1 MKHFE
6 KIVILC
12 GGQSGERDVS
22 LHSSEPVFEALKKMY
37 PTQLLRLDV
46 NVLPT
51 ELNPETDLIFPLI
64 HGDFGE
70 DGQLQALL
78 EERNF
83 TYVGSDAKASALCMD
98 KIRSK
103 HLAAENGISVLPA
116 IELTI
121 GQALDREMLEKTLKT
136 TAFVLKPTDKGS
148 SIGVH
153 LCEDFDALCKA
164 WSEVKEGHWMIEPY
178 VRGRELTVGLLHG
191 KAIGV
196 GEICPKEGFY
206 DYHNKYTEGACDY
219 FFPAHL
225 EEAIAERL
233 RHSSEIFFKAAGCRD
248 FGRAD
253 FIMDT
258 DGNVWFLEMNTIP
271 GMTTQSLLPK
281 SAVCIGISFEALL
294 RRLVDGVCE
303 RSGKCFRKN

>member
-12 GGQSGERDVS
+12 GSQSGERDVS
-22 LHSSEPVFEALKKMY
+22 LHSAEPVFEALKKMY
-37 PTQLLRLDV
+37 PTRLLRLDE
-46 NVLPT
+46 NRLPAD
-51 ELNPETDLIFPLI
+51 LNPESDLVFPLI

-70 DGQLQALL
+70 DGQLQVLL
-78 EERNF
+78 EERKF
-83 TYVGSDAKASALCMD
+83 TYVGL
-98 KIRSK
+98 
-103 HLAAENGISVLPA
+103 N
-116 IELTI
+116 
-121 GQALDREMLEKTLKT
+121 REMLEKTLKT

-153 LCEDFDALCKA
+153 LCENFDALCKA
-164 WSEVKEGHWMIEPY
+164 WADIKEGHWMIEPY

-225 EEAIAERL
+225 EDTVAECL
-233 RHSSEIFFKAAGCRD
+233 RHSSEIFFKAAACRD

-253 FIMDT
+253 FVMDT

-271 GMTTQSLLPK
+271 GMTAQSLLPK
-281 SAVCIGISFEALL
+281 SAACVGISFEALL
-294 RRLVDGVCE
+294 KRLVDGACE
-303 RSGKCFRKN
+303 RSGKFFS

>member
-12 GGQSGERDVS
+12 GGQSGEREVS
-22 LHSSEPVFEALKKMY
+22 LHSAEPVFEALKKMY
-37 PTQLLRLDV
+37 PMRLLRLDE
-46 NVLPT
+46 NTLPQ

-70 DGQLQALL
+70 DGRLQALL
-78 EERNF
+78 EAKGF
-83 TYVGSDAKASALCMD
+83 TYVGSDSKASALCMD
-98 KIRSK
+98 KVRSK

-121 GQALDREMLEKTLKT
+121 RQALDREMLEKTLKT

-153 LCEDFDALCKA
+153 LCENFDALCVA
-164 WSEVKEGHWMIEPY
+164 WADVKEGHWMLEPY
-178 VRGRELTVGLLHG
+178 VRGRELTVGILHG
-191 KAIGV
+191 QAIGV

-219 FFPAHL
+219 FFFSSL
-225 EEAIAERL
+225 EEAVEEQVRRIA
-233 RHSSEIFFKAAGCRD
+233 EIFFKAAGCRD

-253 FIMDT
+253 FLMDA
-258 DGNVWFLEMNTIP
+258 DGEVWFLEMNTIP
-271 GMTTQSLLPK
+271 GMTAQSLLPK
-281 SAVCIGISFEALL
+281 SAACVGITFEALL
-294 RRLVDGVCE
+294 MRLVDDACE

>member
-12 GGQSGERDVS
+12 GGQSGEREVS
-22 LHSSEPVFEALKKMY
+22 LHSAEYVFETLKKIY
-37 PTQLLRLDV
+37 PTKLLRLDV
-46 NVLPT
+46 NALPT
-51 ELNPETDLIFPLI
+51 ELNPESDLIFPLI

-83 TYVGSDAKASALCMD
+83 TYVGSDTKASALCMD

-103 HLAAENGISVLPA
+103 HLAEKNGLSVLPA
-116 IELTI
+116 VEPTV
-121 GQALDREMLEKTLKT
+121 GQSLDRASIEKTLKSK
-136 TAFVLKPTDKGS
+136 AFVLKPTNKGS

-153 LCEDFDALCKA
+153 LCSNFDALQVA
-164 WSEVKEGHWMIEPY
+164 WAEVQDGYWMIEPY
-178 VRGRELTVGLLHG
+178 VHGRELTVGILHG
-191 KAIGV
+191 KALGV

-206 DYHNKYTEGACDY
+206 DYHNKYTEGACEY
-219 FFPAHL
+219 IFPARL
-225 EEAIAERL
+225 EDTVTECL
-233 RHSSEIFFKAAGCRD
+233 RRFSEIFFKVAACRD

-253 FIMDT
+253 FVMDA

-271 GMTTQSLLPK
+271 GMTVQSLLPK
-281 SAVCIGISFEALL
+281 SVACVGISFEELL
-294 RRLVDGVCE
+294 KRLIEGACE
-303 RSGKCFRKN
+303 RSGKFFS

>member
-6 KIVILC
+6 KIIILC
-12 GGQSGERDVS
+12 GGQSGEREVS
-22 LHSSEPVFEALKKMY
+22 LHSAEPVFETLKNLY
-37 PTQLLRLDV
+37 PTQLLRLDE
-46 NVLPT
+46 NRLPT
-51 ELNPETDLIFPLI
+51 ELNPESDLIFPLI

-70 DGQLQALL
+70 DGRLQALL

-83 TYVGSDAKASALCMD
+83 IYVGSDAKASALCMD
-98 KIRSK
+98 KMRSK
-103 HLAAENGISVLPA
+103 HLAAENGLSVLPTV
-116 IELTI
+116 ELTF
-121 GQALDREMLEKTLKT
+121 GQALNKEMLEKTLKS

-153 LCEDFDALCKA
+153 LCENFDALCAA
-164 WSEVKEGHWMIEPY
+164 WAEVQEGHWMVEPY
-178 VRGRELTVGLLHG
+178 VHGRELTVGILHG

-219 FFPAHL
+219 FFPALL
-225 EEAIAERL
+225 EDTVEERL
-233 RHSSEIFFKAAGCRD
+233 RRIAEIFFKAAACRD

-271 GMTTQSLLPK
+271 GMTAQSLLPK
-281 SAVCIGISFEALL
+281 SAACVGISFKELL
-294 RRLVDGVCE
+294 KRLIERTCR
-303 RSGKCFRKN
+303 RSGRFFS

>member
-6 KIVILC
+6 RIIILC

-22 LHSSEPVFEALKKMY
+22 LHSAEPVFKTLKTLY
-37 PTQLLRLDV
+37 PTELVTLDA
-46 NVLPT
+46 NALPT
-51 ELNPETDLIFPLI
+51 ELNPETDLIFPLV

-103 HLAAENGISVLPA
+103 HLVAENGISVLPA
-116 IELTI
+116 VELTI
-121 GQALDREMLEKTLKT
+121 GQVLDREALEKTLKS

-153 LCEDFDALCKA
+153 LCENFDVLRKV
-164 WSEVKEGHWMIEPY
+164 WLEVKEGYWMLEPY
-178 VRGRELTVGLLHG
+178 ARGRELTVALLHG
-191 KAIGV
+191 KALGV

-219 FFPAHL
+219 FFPASL
-225 EEAIAERL
+225 EEAVEEQVRRIA
-233 RHSSEIFFKAAGCRD
+233 EIFFKAAGCRD

-253 FIMDT
+253 FVTDT

-271 GMTTQSLLPK
+271 GMTAQSLLPK
-281 SAVCIGISFEALL
+281 SAACVGITFEALL
-294 RRLVDGVCE
+294 RELVKGACE
-303 RSGKCFRKN
+303 RSGKFFS

>member
-22 LHSSEPVFEALKKMY
+22 LHSAEPVFEALKRMY

-46 NVLPT
+46 NGLPT

-70 DGQLQALL
+70 DGRLQALL
-78 EERNF
+78 EEKKF

-121 GQALDREMLEKTLKT
+121 GQALDREMLEKMLKS

-148 SIGVH
+148 SIGVY
-153 LCEDFDALCKA
+153 LCENFDALCRA
-164 WSEVKEGHWMIEPY
+164 WAGVKEGHWMLEPY
-178 VRGRELTVGLLHG
+178 VRGRELTVGILHG
-191 KAIGV
+191 RALGV

-206 DYHNKYTEGACDY
+206 DYHNKYTEGACEY
-219 FFPAHL
+219 IFPALL
-225 EEAIAERL
+225 EDTVAERL
-233 RHSSEIFFKAAGCRD
+233 RRFSEIFFKVAGCRD

-253 FIMDT
+253 FVTDT

-271 GMTTQSLLPK
+271 GMTAQSLLPK
-281 SAVCIGISFEALL
+281 SAACVGITFEEMLK
-294 RRLVDGVCE
+294 RLVDGTCE
-303 RSGKCFRKN
+303 RSGKFFS

>member
-1 MKHFE
+1 MKFFE

-12 GGQSGERDVS
+12 GGQSGEREVS
-22 LHSSEPVFEALKKMY
+22 LHSAEPVFETLKNLY
-37 PTQLLRLDV
+37 PTQLLRLDE
-46 NVLPT
+46 NRLPT

-70 DGQLQALL
+70 DGRLQALL

-98 KIRSK
+98 KMRSK
-103 HLAAENGISVLPA
+103 HLAAENGLSVLPTV
-116 IELTI
+116 ELTF
-121 GQALDREMLEKTLKT
+121 GQALNKEMFEKTLKS

-153 LCEDFDALCKA
+153 LCSNFDALQVA
-164 WSEVKEGHWMIEPY
+164 WAEVQDGHWMIEPY
-178 VRGRELTVGLLHG
+178 VRGRELTVGILHG

-206 DYHNKYTEGACDY
+206 DYHNKYTEGACEY
-219 FFPAHL
+219 IFPARL
-225 EEAIAERL
+225 EDTVTECL
-233 RHSSEIFFKAAGCRD
+233 RRFSEIFFKVAACRD

-271 GMTTQSLLPK
+271 GMTAQSLLPK
-281 SAVCIGISFEALL
+281 SAACVAISFEELL
-294 RRLVDGVCE
+294 KRLIEGACE
-303 RSGKCFRKN
+303 RSGK

>member
-1 MKHFE
+1 MRFFE
-6 KIVILC
+6 KIIILC
-12 GGQSGERDVS
+12 GGQSGEREVS
-22 LHSSEPVFEALKKMY
+22 LHSSEPVFETLKNLY
-37 PTQLLRLDV
+37 PTQLLRLDE
-46 NVLPT
+46 NRLPT

-78 EERNF
+78 EEKNF
-83 TYVGSDAKASALCMD
+83 IYVGSDAKASALCMD
-98 KIRSK
+98 KMRSK
-103 HLAAENGISVLPA
+103 HLAAENGLSVLPTV
-116 IELTI
+116 ELTFR
-121 GQALDREMLEKTLKT
+121 QALNKEMLEKTLKS

-153 LCEDFDALCKA
+153 LCSNFDALQVA
-164 WSEVKEGHWMIEPY
+164 WAEVQDGYWMIEPY
-178 VRGRELTVGLLHG
+178 VHGRELTVGILHG

-219 FFPAHL
+219 FFPASL
-225 EEAIAERL
+225 EEAVEERL
-233 RHSSEIFFKAAGCRD
+233 RRFSEIFFKAAACRD

-271 GMTTQSLLPK
+271 GMTAQSLLPK
-281 SAVCIGISFEALL
+281 CAACVGITFEELL
-294 RRLVDGVCE
+294 KRLIEGACE
-303 RSGKCFRKN
+303 RGGRFFS

>member
-6 KIVILC
+6 RIIILY
-12 GGQSGERDVS
+12 GSLSGERDVS
-22 LHSSEPVFEALKKMY
+22 LHSESLVFEALKDRY
-37 PTQLLRLDV
+37 PTQSLYLEENRLS
-46 NVLPT
+46 
-51 ELNPETDLIFPLI
+51 EGINPETDLIFSVIP
-64 HGDFGE
+64 GDFSE
-70 DGQLQALL
+70 DGQLQAVL
-78 EERNF
+78 EEKGF

-103 HLAAENGISVLPA
+103 HLAAENGLSVLPV
-116 IELTI
+116 IEPTI
-121 GQALDREMLEKTLKT
+121 GQALDREMLEKTLKS

-153 LCEDFDALCKA
+153 LCEDFDALRKA

-178 VRGRELTVGLLHG
+178 VCGRELTVGLLHG
-191 KAIGV
+191 KALGV
-196 GEICPKEGFY
+196 GEICPKQGFY

-233 RHSSEIFFKAAGCRD
+233 RHSSEIFFKAAACRD

-281 SAVCIGISFEALL
+281 SAACVGITFEALL

-303 RSGKCFRKN
+303 RSGKFFP

>member
-6 KIVILC
+6 RIIILC

-22 LHSSEPVFEALKKMY
+22 LHSAEPVFEALKKMY
-37 PTQLLRLDV
+37 PTQLVTLDA
-46 NVLPT
+46 NALPT
-51 ELNPETDLIFPLI
+51 ELNPETDLIFPLT

-70 DGQLQALL
+70 DGQLQSLL
-78 EERNF
+78 EEKKF
-83 TYVGSDAKASALCMD
+83 VYIGSDSASSALCMD
-98 KIRSK
+98 KMRSK
-103 HLAAENGISVLPA
+103 RLAAGKGISVLPA
-116 IELTI
+116 IKLTI
-121 GQALDREMLEKTLKT
+121 GQVLDKEELEKTLKS

-153 LCEDFDALCKA
+153 LCENFDVLCAA
-164 WSEVKEGHWMIEPY
+164 WADVKEGHWMLEPY
-178 VRGRELTVGLLHG
+178 ARGRELTVALLHG
-191 KAIGV
+191 KALGV

-219 FFPAHL
+219 FFPASL
-225 EEAIAERL
+225 EEAVEEQVRRIA
-233 RHSSEIFFKAAGCRD
+233 EIFFKVAACWD

-271 GMTTQSLLPK
+271 GMTAQSLLPK
-281 SAVCIGISFEALL
+281 SAACVGITFEALL
-294 RRLVDGVCE
+294 RELVKGACE
-303 RSGKCFRKN
+303 RSGKFFS

>member
-1 MKHFE
+1 MKFFE
-6 KIVILC
+6 RIVILC
-12 GGQSGERDVS
+12 GGQGGEREVS
-22 LHSSEPVFEALKKMY
+22 LHSAEPVFEALKKVY
-37 PTQLLRLDV
+37 PTRLLRLDA
-46 NVLPT
+46 NALPT

-70 DGQLQALL
+70 DGRLQALL

-83 TYVGSDAKASALCMD
+83 TYIGSDAKVSALCMD

-116 IELTI
+116 VEPTV
-121 GQALDREMLEKTLKT
+121 GQALDREVLEKTLKSKT
-136 TAFVLKPTDKGS
+136 FVLKPTDKGS

-153 LCEDFDALCKA
+153 LCENFDALCTVWAEIKD
-164 WSEVKEGHWMIEPY
+164 GHWMIEPY

-191 KAIGV
+191 KALGV

-219 FFPAHL
+219 FFPASL
-225 EEAIAERL
+225 EEAVAERL
-233 RHSSEIFFKAAGCRD
+233 RRFSEIFFKAAGCRD

-258 DGNVWFLEMNTIP
+258 GGETWFLEMNTIP
-271 GMTTQSLLPK
+271 GMTAQSLLPK
-281 SAVCIGISFEALL
+281 SAACVGISFEEFLK
-294 RRLVDGVCE
+294 RLIEGVCE
-303 RSGKCFRKN
+303 RSGKFFS

>member
-12 GGQSGERDVS
+12 GGQSGEREVS
-22 LHSSEPVFEALKKMY
+22 LHSAEPVFEALKKMY

-153 LCEDFDALCKA
+153 LCENFDALCVA
-164 WSEVKEGHWMIEPY
+164 WADVKEGHWMIEPY

-196 GEICPKEGFY
+196 GEIYG
-206 DYHNKYTEGACDY
+206 GSLRL
-219 FFPAHL
+219 FFPGA
-225 EEAIAERL
+225 
-233 RHSSEIFFKAAGCRD
+233 
-248 FGRAD
+248 FGRGDCGTFAA
-253 FIMDT
+253 FF
-258 DGNVWFLEMNTIP
+258 GNIL
-271 GMTTQSLLPK
+271 QSSRLSGFRSRGFHYGYRRKCLVFGNEHHPRHDDAK
-281 SAVCIGISFEALL
+281 SVAEICRVHRNF
-294 RRLVDGVCE
+294 V
-303 RSGKCFRKN
+303 

>member
-12 GGQSGERDVS
+12 GGQSGEREVS
-22 LHSSEPVFEALKKMY
+22 LHSAEPVFEALKKMY

-46 NVLPT
+46 NVLPKD
-51 ELNPETDLIFPLI
+51 LNPETDLIFPLI

-78 EERNF
+78 EAKGF
-83 TYVGSDAKASALCMD
+83 MYVGSDAKASALCMD

-121 GQALDREMLEKTLKT
+121 GQALNREMLEKTLKST
-136 TAFVLKPTDKGS
+136 VFVLKPTDKGS

-153 LCEDFDALCKA
+153 LCENFDALCVA
-164 WSEVKEGHWMIEPY
+164 WADVKEGHWMIEPY

-219 FFPAHL
+219 FFPASL
-225 EEAIAERL
+225 EEAVEEQVRRIA
-233 RHSSEIFFKAAGCRD
+233 EIFFKAAGCRD

-253 FIMDT
+253 FVTDT

-271 GMTTQSLLPK
+271 GMTEQSLLPK
-281 SAVCIGISFEALL
+281 SDACVGITFEALL

>member
-6 KIVILC
+6 KIVILY
-12 GGQSGERDVS
+12 GSLSSEHEVS
-22 LHSSEPVFEALKKMY
+22 LHSEPLVLEALKNQY
-37 PTQLLRLDV
+37 PTQLLYLEENR
-46 NVLPT
+46 LPT
-51 ELNPETDLIFPLI
+51 DLNPETDLIFSVIP
-64 HGDFGE
+64 GDFGE

-83 TYVGSDAKASALCMD
+83 TYIGSDAKASALCMD

-136 TAFVLKPTDKGS
+136 TTFVLKPTDKGS

-153 LCEDFDALCKA
+153 LCENFDALRKA

-191 KAIGV
+191 KALGI

-219 FFPAHL
+219 FFPASL
-225 EEAIAERL
+225 EESVAERV
-233 RHSSEIFFKAAGCRD
+233 RRIAEIFFEAAGCRD

-271 GMTTQSLLPK
+271 GMTAQSLLPK
-281 SAVCIGISFEALL
+281 SAVCVGITFEALL
-294 RRLVDGVCE
+294 RGLVNGACE

>member
-1 MKHFE
+1 MKFFE

-12 GGQSGERDVS
+12 GGQSGEREVS
-22 LHSSEPVFEALKKMY
+22 LHSSEPVFETLKNLY
-37 PTQLLRLDV
+37 PTQLLRLDE
-46 NVLPT
+46 NRLPT

-70 DGQLQALL
+70 DGRLQALL

-98 KIRSK
+98 KMRSK
-103 HLAAENGISVLPA
+103 HLAAENGLSVLPTV
-116 IELTI
+116 ELTF
-121 GQALDREMLEKTLKT
+121 GQALNKEMFEKTLKS

-153 LCEDFDALCKA
+153 LCSNFDALQVA
-164 WSEVKEGHWMIEPY
+164 WAEVQDGHWMIEPY
-178 VRGRELTVGLLHG
+178 VRGRELTVGILHG

-206 DYHNKYTEGACDY
+206 DYHNKYTEGACEY
-219 FFPAHL
+219 IFPARL
-225 EEAIAERL
+225 EDTVTECL
-233 RHSSEIFFKAAGCRD
+233 RRFSEIFFKVAACRD

-271 GMTTQSLLPK
+271 GMTAQSLLPK
-281 SAVCIGISFEALL
+281 SAACVAISFEELL
-294 RRLVDGVCE
+294 KRLIEGACE
-303 RSGKCFRKN
+303 RSGK